1 MCVLERVKMYIYCM
15 IRMPAWLFLPP
26 GGKTEGERAIV
37 DMMDAEVC
45 TK

>member
-1 MCVLERVKMYIYCM
+1 MCVLERVKMYIAECLHGY
-15 IRMPAWLFLPP
+15 IFLPP